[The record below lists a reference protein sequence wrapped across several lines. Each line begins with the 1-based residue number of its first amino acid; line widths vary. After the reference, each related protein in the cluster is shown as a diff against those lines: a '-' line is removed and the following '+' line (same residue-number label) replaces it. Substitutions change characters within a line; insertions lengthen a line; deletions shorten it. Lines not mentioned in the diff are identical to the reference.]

1 MCCGVSGTYSLL
13 LFDIRT
19 VNWEGFM
26 LRAQIYITL
35 KRTIAD
41 PQGLTIKHALESLG
55 YKDLT
60 DVRIGKLV
68 IIKLNFKDK
77 IRAEKEINEMCKK
90 LLANPII
97 EEHSFNIKEL

>member
-1 MCCGVSGTYSLL
+1 
-13 LFDIRT
+13 
-19 VNWEGFM
+19 M
-26 LRAQIYITL
+26 LKAVINITL
-35 KRTIAD
+35 KRTVAD

-55 YKDLT
+55 YKGLT

-97 EEHSFNIKEL
+97 EEYSFNIKEL